1 MSSLPSVDDLRLV
14 LAVGRASSVGAA
26 ARELRISQPSASQ
39 RLARLERRIGVR
51 LFERDTRG
59 ARPTPAGSTLIE
71 QAGHI
76 LGHLEGVYDA
86 TRAAAAAER
95 LVVGTFPS
103 LAASLFP
110 VLEEVLPGIAI
121 EQHVNHGEHLVHL
134 VAEGTMDAAFIAF
147 AEQVTLPR
155 GTSYH
160 SVGHDKLVL
169 FLPAGVPVP
178 RGTKEPF
185 KDRRV
190 VFTTYDLRSEEVRT
204 RLIGL
209 GAEVRRGATLSTT
222 LAMARRRGD
231 PAVVPRSAVTTGL
244 LPGERVEAAPF
255 RIRLTLSVVTG
266 ATPARSILAVL
277 PALRR
282 DLGLSP
288 TRRGPA

>member
-14 LAVGRASSVGAA
+14 LTIGPTSSVGAA

-39 RLARLERRIGVR
+39 RLARLERPIGVR
-51 LFERDTRG
+51 LVARHTPG
-59 ARPTPAGSTLIE
+59 ARATAAGTAHPEHDRHLR
-71 QAGHI
+71 
-76 LGHLEGVYDA
+76 GHLEGWYGA

-95 LVVGTFPS
+95 LDIGTCSS

-110 VLEEVLPGIAI
+110 ALEELLPDIAI
-121 EQHVNHGEHLVHL
+121 QQHADHGDQLIPL
-134 VAEGTMDAAFIAF
+134 VAEGTMDAAFVAY
-147 AEQVTLPR
+147 ADQVMLPR

-160 SVGHDKLVL
+160 PVGHDELVL
-169 FLPAGVPVP
+169 FLPAGVREPK
-178 RGTKEPF
+178 GTKEPF

-209 GAEVRRGATLSTT
+209 GAEVRRGATLATT
-222 LAMARRRGD
+222 LAMARRRGE

-244 LPGERVEAAPF
+244 PPGERVEPAPF
-255 RIRLTLSVVTG
+255 RIRLTLSAVTG
-266 ATPARSILAVL
+266 ATPPRAILAVL

-282 DLGLSP
+282 ELALTP
-288 TRRGPA
+288 TRR